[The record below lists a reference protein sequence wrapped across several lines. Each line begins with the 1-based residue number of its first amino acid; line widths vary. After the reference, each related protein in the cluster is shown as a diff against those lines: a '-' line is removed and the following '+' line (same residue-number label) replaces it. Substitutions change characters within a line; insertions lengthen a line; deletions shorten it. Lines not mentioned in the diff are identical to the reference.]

1 MGFWELLDKGLIL
14 RAGTDIRWL
23 FAGYLACAVV
33 AYLLGSVNTA
43 VVVSRLV
50 YKKDV
55 RTLGSG
61 NAGMTN
67 MFRVFGRKAGVLTLI
82 GDSLKALLSVLI
94 AALIV
99 GRIYGGPA
107 VAGFFCVT
115 GHVFPL
121 YYGFRG
127 GKGVLVSAITILFI
141 DPVVFL
147 VVMGI
152 FALMFFATHYVS
164 LASITAA
171 ALYPLVSSAYSAANK
186 WIVNVVF
193 SLGLAIFVIVM
204 HKDNIRR
211 LMDGTETKTYLGK
224 KK

>member
-1 MGFWELLDKGLIL
+1 MGFFELLDKGLIL
-14 RAGTDIRWL
+14 REGTDVRWL
-23 FAGYLACAVV
+23 FAGYLLCAVV

-43 VVVSRLV
+43 VIVSKLV
-50 YKKDV
+50 YKQDV
-55 RTLGSG
+55 RDLGSK

-67 MFRVFGRKAGVLTLI
+67 MFRVFGKKAGILTLI
-82 GDSLKALLSVLI
+82 GDSLKSFLSVFI

-107 VAGFFCVT
+107 IAGFFCVT

-141 DPVVFL
+141 NPIVFL
-147 VVMGI
+147 AVMGV

-171 ALYPLVSSAYSAANK
+171 ALYPLINSAYSK
-186 WIVNVVF
+186 WIVDVVF
-193 SLGLAIFVIVM
+193 SLGMAVFVIIM

-211 LMDGTETKTYLGK
+211 LMDGNETKTYLGK

>member
-1 MGFWELLDKGLIL
+1 MGFFELLDKGLIL
-14 RAGTDIRWL
+14 REGTDIRWVL
-23 FAGYLACAVV
+23 AGYLACAVI

-43 VVVSRLV
+43 VIISRRLC
-50 YKKDV
+50 KNDV
-55 RTLGSG
+55 RALGSG

-67 MFRVFGRKAGVLTLI
+67 MFRVFGKKAGVLTLA

-94 AALIV
+94 GALIV

-121 YYGFRG
+121 YFGFRG
-127 GKGVLVSAITILFI
+127 GKGVLVSAVTILFI
-141 DPVVFL
+141 NPVVFL
-147 VVMGI
+147 AVMGV

-164 LASITAA
+164 LASVTAA
-171 ALYPLVSSAYSAANK
+171 ALYPLINSAYSK
-186 WIVNVVF
+186 WIVDVVF
-193 SLGLAIFVIVM
+193 SLGLAVFVIVM

-211 LMDGTETKTYLGK
+211 LMDGEEPRTYLGK